1 MLRVIPAVPTM
12 RVDACSVA
20 AGDQPDNEDQM
31 LQYGDL
37 VAVLDGATAPAGFDT
52 GCRHGP
58 AWYVRRLA
66 AQLTLAAATAPADPL
81 ATLLA
86 EAVRAVRGD
95 HGGDCDL
102 GHPGTPSSTVCL
114 LRRTPGH
121 LDYLVLCDS
130 PLVVDVAGQVGVVA
144 DDRLAATMARLWQR
158 EPPATGTSA
167 TGTSATGTSGTGT
180 SGTAAA
186 EHADYRRAVQWQ
198 RQHTNTPD
206 GYWVAAAD
214 PAAADRALC
223 GTLPLTGPGRVR
235 RAALLTDGATRAVD
249 LFGLLDWP
257 GLLDLLA
264 SAGPA
269 ELIRRVRAAE
279 TDGAVSLATGPR
291 HKRHDDAT
299 AVFCLFD
306 GG

>member
-20 AGDQPDNEDQM
+20 APDQPDNEDQT

-37 VAVLDGATAPAGFDT
+37 LAVLDGATAPAGFDT

-66 AQLTLAAATAPADPL
+66 ARLALATAAAPADPL
-81 ATLLA
+81 AALLA

-102 GHPGTPSSTVCL
+102 GHPGTPSSTVCM

-130 PLVVDVAGQVGVVA
+130 PLVVDIAGEVGVVA
-144 DDRLAATMARLWQR
+144 DDRLAATMARLWQQQ
-158 EPPATGTSA
+158 PPAA
-167 TGTSATGTSGTGT
+167 
-180 SGTAAA
+180 GTAGTASTA
-186 EHADYRRAVQWQ
+186 STDTADTADTDTRQEADYRRAVHWQ

-214 PAAADRALC
+214 PTAADRALC

-249 LFGLLDWP
+249 QFGLVDWP

-264 SAGPA
+264 SSGPA

-279 TDGAVSLATGPR
+279 TEGTVSLATAPR

>member
-20 AGDQPDNEDQM
+20 APGQPDNEDQT

-66 AQLTLAAATAPADPL
+66 ARLTLAAATAPADPL
-81 ATLLA
+81 VALLA

-114 LRRTPGH
+114 LRRTSGH

-130 PLVVDVAGQVGVVA
+130 PLIVDVAGQVGVVA
-144 DDRLAATMARLWQR
+144 DGRLAATMARLWQR
-158 EPPATGTSA
+158 EPSA
-167 TGTSATGTSGTGT
+167 TDTRQ
-180 SGTAAA
+180 
-186 EHADYRRAVQWQ
+186 EADYRRAVQWQ

-249 LFGLLDWP
+249 QFGLLDWP

-279 TDGAVSLATGPR
+279 TDGAVSLATAPR